1 MFKAYGGVNKLI
13 TSLSKDPHVLGS
25 KLTIKEL
32 GEIIKIANDKYYLNN
47 NPIFSDEV
55 YDILKELLSER
66 DPNNELLK
74 TVGSVMKGQKV
85 KLPYWMGSMD
95 KIKPDS
101 NSVAKWQKKYPD
113 GPYVISDKLDGSS
126 GLIYYT
132 RKNSSSE
139 WNVRMFTRGSHDFG
153 RDITHLIEPLMGKN
167 FLVPPK
173 KLVMGIEKE
182 MGVSHGETINTIAIR
197 GEIIMTTKNFEKYK
211 ETKKDSR
218 SLVNGL
224 VCRKN
229 WDKDDLKVL
238 KDTDFVV
245 FEIVDPRM
253 LKIKQFKFLEE
264 SGYKVPEYKLVKSI
278 SNEEL
283 SKILNKRREA
293 SKYGIDGIIIEDNN
307 INQIPKSKT
316 PDYAFAFKMLL
327 GENIA
332 EVKVL
337 SISWNPSKHGVLV
350 PTVHYEPV
358 VMNGVTMKNATGFN
372 AKYIVDNVIGPGAI
386 IKITRSGDVIPHILE
401 TVKPAKE
408 PSLPNAS
415 YSWNSTGVDIIL
427 DNMDEDSDVGLKRMI
442 NFFTKME
449 VGNLKEGMLLK
460 FVNSNCELNNIK
472 EILEADVEKFKCVEG
487 VKDKMAQKIY
497 DNIRSALINPK
508 PEVVMA
514 ASNIFGNGFGTRR
527 IKPIIEKI
535 DIMDES
541 ISKKDMIEE
550 IMNIEGFQVKT
561 ATKFVENLD
570 KFRKFIKEHHMIP
583 FDLGFGINKMDYVNE
598 DMVDLK
604 LNGEIIVMTGF
615 RDKNL
620 SAMIKDLGGEVGDN
634 INKKTTIV
642 LAKDISSGSGK
653 IAKAQKLGIKV
664 MTPEEF
670 IQTIN

>member
-1 MFKAYGGVNKLI
+1 MEG
-13 TSLSKDPHVLGS
+13 
-25 KLTIKEL
+25 
-32 GEIIKIANDKYYLNN
+32 IKIANDKYYLNN

-173 KLVMGIEKE
+173 KLVNGIEKE
-182 MGVSHGETINTIAIR
+182 MGVSQGETINTIAIR

-278 SNEEL
+278 SNEEHL
-283 SKILNKRREA
+283 KFLIKE
-293 SKYGIDGIIIEDNN
+293 GG
-307 INQIPKSKT
+307 
-316 PDYAFAFKMLL
+316 
-327 GENIA
+327 
-332 EVKVL
+332 
-337 SISWNPSKHGVLV
+337 
-350 PTVHYEPV
+350 
-358 VMNGVTMKNATGFN
+358 
-372 AKYIVDNVIGPGAI
+372 
-386 IKITRSGDVIPHILE
+386 IKI
-401 TVKPAKE
+401 
-408 PSLPNAS
+408 
-415 YSWNSTGVDIIL
+415 W
-427 DNMDEDSDVGLKRMI
+427 
-442 NFFTKME
+442 
-449 VGNLKEGMLLK
+449 
-460 FVNSNCELNNIK
+460 
-472 EILEADVEKFKCVEG
+472 
-487 VKDKMAQKIY
+487 
-497 DNIRSALINPK
+497 
-508 PEVVMA
+508 
-514 ASNIFGNGFGTRR
+514 
-527 IKPIIEKI
+527 
-535 DIMDES
+535 
-541 ISKKDMIEE
+541 
-550 IMNIEGFQVKT
+550 
-561 ATKFVENLD
+561 
-570 KFRKFIKEHHMIP
+570 
-583 FDLGFGINKMDYVNE
+583 
-598 DMVDLK
+598 
-604 LNGEIIVMTGF
+604 
-615 RDKNL
+615 
-620 SAMIKDLGGEVGDN
+620 
-634 INKKTTIV
+634 
-642 LAKDISSGSGK
+642 
-653 IAKAQKLGIKV
+653 
-664 MTPEEF
+664 
-670 IQTIN
+670 

>member
-1 MFKAYGGVNKLI
+1 
-13 TSLSKDPHVLGS
+13 
-25 KLTIKEL
+25 
-32 GEIIKIANDKYYLNN
+32 
-47 NPIFSDEV
+47 
-55 YDILKELLSER
+55 
-66 DPNNELLK
+66 
-74 TVGSVMKGQKV
+74 
-85 KLPYWMGSMD
+85 
-95 KIKPDS
+95 
-101 NSVAKWQKKYPD
+101 
-113 GPYVISDKLDGSS
+113 
-126 GLIYYT
+126 
-132 RKNSSSE
+132 
-139 WNVRMFTRGSHDFG
+139 
-153 RDITHLIEPLMGKN
+153 
-167 FLVPPK
+167 
-173 KLVMGIEKE
+173 
-182 MGVSHGETINTIAIR
+182 
-197 GEIIMTTKNFEKYK
+197 
-211 ETKKDSR
+211 
-218 SLVNGL
+218 
-224 VCRKN
+224 
-229 WDKDDLKVL
+229 
-238 KDTDFVV
+238 
-245 FEIVDPRM
+245 
-253 LKIKQFKFLEE
+253 
-264 SGYKVPEYKLVKSI
+264 
-278 SNEEL
+278 
-283 SKILNKRREA
+283 
-293 SKYGIDGIIIEDNN
+293 
-307 INQIPKSKT
+307 
-316 PDYAFAFKMLL
+316 
-327 GENIA
+327 
-332 EVKVL
+332 
-337 SISWNPSKHGVLV
+337 
-350 PTVHYEPV
+350 
-358 VMNGVTMKNATGFN
+358 MNGVTMKNATGFN